1 MITYGAPYK
10 VKLKYMDELNSYEHV
25 YERKWGKGWYTSGF
39 DDEKNYI
46 NLVDVFDMTEEEL
59 P

>member
-1 MITYGAPYK
+1 
-10 VKLKYMDELNSYEHV
+10 MDELNSYEHV